1 MLNQVHPCV
10 VNKTLILFQR
20 FTYIKFATV
29 IVKLILIPLAFEWQ
43 KFQIEFH
50 LIYTCITCISYPT
63 KVLKYCFYYA
73 WLKVR
78 MRNTAVS
85 YSYVTSWSTT
95 VFRKY
100 LLTFI

>member
-1 MLNQVHPCV
+1 VSLSFDMYYNGQS
-10 VNKTLILFQR
+10 
-20 FTYIKFATV
+20 IK
-29 IVKLILIPLAFEWQ
+29 

-50 LIYTCITCISYPT
+50 SIYTCIACIKLSYQGF
-63 KVLKYCFYYA
+63 KIFFYYA

-78 MRNTAVS
+78 MRNTAVR